1 MRFRT
6 AFSLLGFILV
16 TALWLL
22 TDPDLGL
29 VTQLSF
35 GAGLIATLVL
45 LSKGILGPSLLY
57 LTRKAMFD
65 YKVADMEELGKK
77 AAESSVGAGLYAIAI
92 ALMCLA
98 FSVVIIGFIHA

>member
-6 AFSLLGFILV
+6 IFSLLGFILV
-16 TALWLL
+16 MTLWLL
-22 TDPDLGL
+22 SDPDLGF
-29 VTQLSF
+29 VTHLSF
-35 GAGLIATLVL
+35 GAGLIATVVL

-77 AAESSVGAGLYAIAI
+77 AAESPIGAGLYAIAI
-92 ALMCLA
+92 SVMCLA
-98 FSVVIIGFIHA
+98 FSVVIVGFILA

>member
-1 MRFRT
+1 MRTRNLY
-6 AFSLLGFILV
+6 AIGGIILV
-16 TALWLL
+16 VSLWLL

-29 VTQLSF
+29 VTQLSV

-45 LSKGILGPSLLY
+45 LSKGILGPALLY

-77 AAESSVGAGLYAIAI
+77 AAESSIGAGLYAIAI
-92 ALMCLA
+92 SVMCLA
-98 FSVVIIGFIHA
+98 FSAVIVGFILA